1 MTPRPSAEK
10 YHRPM
15 SNTII
20 NIGREFGSGGKS
32 VALELGKLLDIP
44 VYDQEL
50 ITKAAEESGLS
61 ASLFSRNDEKHSL
74 FDTASFFPVSRFGSI
89 PHDSAI
95 SDENI
100 FRIQSETIRGIADRS
115 DAIFIGRASDYVLR
129 ERRCLDVFICAP
141 LNARIE
147 RISSRLGLEPER
159 ARKLIEKTDRSR
171 REYYDFFT
179 QGHWGVASNY
189 DLCIDSSVLGIEQT
203 ALAIVD
209 FARRAGI
216 LK

>member
-1 MTPRPSAEK
+1 
-10 YHRPM
+10 M
-15 SNTII
+15 SKTII

-50 ITKAAEESGLS
+50 IAKAAEESGLS

-89 PHDSAI
+89 SHDSAI

-100 FRIQSETIRGIADRS
+100 FRIQSETIRSIAERS

-129 ERRCLDVFICAP
+129 DRHCLDVFICAP
-141 LNARIE
+141 LKARIE
-147 RISSRLGLEPER
+147 RISERLGLEPER

-209 FARRAGI
+209 FARRAGV
-216 LK
+216 LQK

>member
-1 MTPRPSAEK
+1 
-10 YHRPM
+10 M
-15 SNTII
+15 SKTII

-50 ITKAAEESGLS
+50 IAKAAEESGLS

-89 PHDSAI
+89 SHDSAI

-100 FRIQSETIRGIADRS
+100 FRIQSETIRGIAERS

-129 ERRCLDVFICAP
+129 DRHCLDVFICAP
-141 LNARIE
+141 LKARIE
-147 RISSRLGLEPER
+147 RIIDLASRRDCKHEAFADLGLDV
-159 ARKLIEKTDRSR
+159 LVRSLH
-171 REYYDFFT
+171 DFFT

-209 FARRAGI
+209 FARRAGV
-216 LK
+216 LQK